1 MTTSRPLLSVCI
13 PAYNRALVLPE
24 LLESI
29 LTQDFEN
36 YEVVI
41 CEDNSPEREAIRCI
55 VQQWSTRRDR
65 IRYFENDEN
74 LGFDGNL
81 RRTVTHAAGEYVVF
95 MGNDDLMCPGALRA
109 IAGAIG
115 RYQHVGVLLRS
126 YAGFVGTPANI
137 VRTVRY
143 FESERFFA
151 AGARTMATFFRR
163 SVVIPGLV
171 VHRDS
176 AAAIATDRFDG
187 TTLYQLYLVSN
198 ILWTRNGVFLPD
210 IVVLYREGGTPDF
223 GNSVAERERFT
234 PKAQTIES
242 SLTFV
247 RGMLDIAADVEATLC
262 VPFYLPI
269 VRDVANYSSPILAMH
284 RNKGIVEFIRYAWA
298 LTALGFWRSPYF
310 FIYFG
315 LLLILGPRR
324 VERLIQWTKQIVG
337 YTPVL
342 GRVYAGET
350 RR

>member
-1 MTTSRPLLSVCI
+1 MTTGRPVLSVCI
-13 PAYNRALVLPE
+13 PAYNRAVVLPE

-29 LTQDFEN
+29 LTQDFQD

-41 CEDNSPEREAIRCI
+41 CEDDSREREAIRSI
-55 VQQWSTRRDR
+55 VQQWSAGSGR
-65 IRYFENDEN
+65 IRYFENERN

-81 RRTVTHAAGEYVVF
+81 RRSVTHAAGEYVVF

-109 IAGAIG
+109 IAGALG
-115 RYQHVGVLLRS
+115 RHENVGVILRS

-137 VRTVRY
+137 VRTARY

-151 AGARTMATFFRR
+151 AGARTMTTFFRR

-176 AAAIATDRFDG
+176 AAALATDRFDG
-187 TTLYQLYLVSN
+187 TTLYQLYLVAH

-210 IVVLYREGGTPDF
+210 IVVLYREGGTPEF
-223 GNSVAERERFT
+223 GNSAAERGRFT
-234 PKAQTIES
+234 PRAQTVES

-247 RGMLDIAADVEATLC
+247 GGMLDIAAEVEAKLG
-262 VPFYLPI
+262 VPFYLP
-269 VRDVANYSSPILAMH
+269 VLRDIANYSYPILAMH
-284 RNKGIVEFIRYAWA
+284 RNRGIAEFTRYGRA
-298 LTALGFWRSPYF
+298 LTNLGFWRSPYF

-315 LLLILGPRR
+315 LLLILGTRR
-324 VERLIQWTKQIVG
+324 VERLIQRTTHIVG

-342 GRVYAGET
+342 GRVYAGEV